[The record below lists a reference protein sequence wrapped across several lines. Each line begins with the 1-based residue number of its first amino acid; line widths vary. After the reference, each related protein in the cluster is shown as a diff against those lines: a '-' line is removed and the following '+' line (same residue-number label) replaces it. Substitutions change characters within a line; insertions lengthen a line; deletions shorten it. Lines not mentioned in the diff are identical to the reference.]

1 MLHLQRGVGDSG
13 RSWAAFEDVLE
24 GLWSSSW
31 SVQVKHLRLVFRCR
45 AHLYLCHSSPKSHS
59 VIQYSLQR
67 LNAGYGCAVVGLS
80 RDRASVSL
88 SGMRTIIRCKDFMG
102 DLTSAPARELEY
114 LCSFQVTLP
123 CTQPP
128 QFATR
133 WCAHVP
139 YVMLNVQRFVTWR
152 KRGSVP
158 TRLRYFDW
166 FWPLISARGCPVLN
180 LAKLRLD
187 QKLKQLAMACI

>member
-1 MLHLQRGVGDSG
+1 MYHVVGMSALVCC
-13 RSWAAFEDVLE
+13 SVKVANWAGWVFWGCE
-24 GLWSSSW
+24 
-31 SVQVKHLRLVFRCR
+31 QV
-45 AHLYLCHSSPKSHS
+45 CHSSPKSHS

-80 RDRASVSL
+80 RDRARGMLLSSSVSL
-88 SGMRTIIRCKDFMG
+88 SGIRTIIRCKDFMG

-128 QFATR
+128 QFARR

-139 YVMLNVQRFVTWR
+139 YVCLMY
-152 KRGSVP
+152 KDS
-158 TRLRYFDW
+158 
-166 FWPLISARGCPVLN
+166 
-180 LAKLRLD
+180 
-187 QKLKQLAMACI
+187 